1 MMNKFEKCKEVVKM
15 LEVLSA
21 HHDVRWERIGA
32 AEYKVPIARNFVAL
46 EYWKDDEVTPCV
58 KLKLYGEQG
67 DLRDEM
73 AFRHGEM
80 GYRELK
86 RLYDSAKDSIGE

>member
-1 MMNKFEKCKEVVKM
+1 MNAFEKCEEVVRM
-15 LEVLSA
+15 LEVLTA

-73 AFRHGEM
+73 VFRHGEM
-80 GYRELK
+80 GYREVK
-86 RLYDSAKDSIGE
+86 RLYDSAKSSIGE

>member
-1 MMNKFEKCKEVVKM
+1 MFEKCEQVVKM
-15 LEVLSA
+15 LEVLTLYN
-21 HHDVRWERIGA
+21 DVRWERIGA

-46 EYWKDDEVTPCV
+46 EYLKNDEATPCV

-73 AFRHGEM
+73 VFKHGVK
-80 GYRELK
+80 GYREVK
-86 RLYDSAKDSIGE
+86 RLYDFAKNSIGE